1 MRDWVLAHL
10 GLLRLAGVIV
20 AVVWLAIIAE
30 GWEPVAVV
38 GALLVI
44 YLVGLG
50 ALSDRGTEGTTE
62 QPEGARSSV

>member
-10 GLLRLAGVIV
+10 GLLRLAGVVV

-50 ALSDRGTEGTTE
+50 RPVGPRRGGHDASE
-62 QPEGARSSV
+62 AAKAA